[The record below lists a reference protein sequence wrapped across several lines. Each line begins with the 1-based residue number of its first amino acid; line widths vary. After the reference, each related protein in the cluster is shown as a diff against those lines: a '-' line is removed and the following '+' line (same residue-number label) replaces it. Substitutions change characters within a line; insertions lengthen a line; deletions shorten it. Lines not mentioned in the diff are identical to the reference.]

1 MEKRVLDYNHKY
13 FLFLFF
19 NGMGIKNKIE
29 SGVGSGLM
37 YLIFFLHLLLVL
49 IYFGIWTIVP
59 SFVHVFSNWIHLV
72 MGLYLVLRFRPFQS
86 TVVFHDYDRI
96 LICSAGVFIL
106 QALLATTLLNS
117 SLGKQITALLQ
128 PWQTWLRRL
137 PIFQD
142 ISGGSGS
149 SSTKSI
155 DVDKGPDP
163 NSATTS
169 LVGAA
174 KYSMGT

>member
-1 MEKRVLDYNHKY
+1 
-13 FLFLFF
+13 
-19 NGMGIKNKIE
+19 MGIKSKIE

-37 YLIFFLHLLLVL
+37 YVVFFLHLFLVL
-49 IYFGIWTIVP
+49 IYLGIWTIVP
-59 SFVHVFSNWIHLV
+59 SFVYVFSNWIHLV

-86 TVVFHDYDRI
+86 TVEFHDYDRI

-117 SLGKQITALLQ
+117 SLGKQITASLQ

-137 PIFQD
+137 PFFQE
-142 ISGGSGS
+142 ISGVSGS
-149 SSTKSI
+149 NSTKSI
-155 DVDKGPDP
+155 GVDKGPDP

-169 LVGAA
+169 FVDAA